1 MQEAVKLDGAIF
13 GGLLEK
19 SAPHIAKHMVGILHS
34 ICYINDNL
42 SHSIFLSMNYAQA
55 RNNVSKRKKL
65 IIFGCDFDQVLFV
78 KRIEKPKRTC

>member
-42 SHSIFLSMNYAQA
+42 SNSIFLSMNY
-55 RNNVSKRKKL
+55 V
-65 IIFGCDFDQVLFV
+65 
-78 KRIEKPKRTC
+78 